1 MYVVYVCRV
10 RRPTQTDHGVCTL
23 RGTDRACICFF
34 CHRCVG
40 RCCTNRLH
48 GCIVCE
54 CMESLC
60 VYIVVHAH
68 RANAFVRVPGHGTM
82 GMDGWMDGVRAFMS
96 SVVDARG
103 DGRIRETHRARPSTS
118 FASNASLPRLSRSL
132 SLSNDEFIH
141 SLIHSFIPLRTNER
155 TKGRTNERT
164 TGRAREGRERDGLDR
179 RVRSHPIARAREEV
193 RASVSNARRIER
205 IESRVHFKPPIHRRR
220 SRRMRRGMNAT
231 E

>member
-1 MYVVYVCRV
+1 MCRV
-10 RRPTQTDHGVCTL
+10 VSDDRPRRTTACVRYGEPIE
-23 RGTDRACICFF
+23 RAFVFF

-68 RANAFVRVPGHGTM
+68 RANAFVRACAWARDDGN
-82 GMDGWMDGVRAFMS
+82 GWMDGVRAFMS

-118 FASNASLPRLSRSL
+118 FASNASLPRLSRSRSL
-132 SLSNDEFIH
+132 SLERRIHSFTH
-141 SLIHSFIPLRTNER
+141 SLIHSVANERTNEGTNER
-155 TKGRTNERT
+155 TNDRTRSRGTRERRTRSTRSFASNSARARRGTRVCLERT
-164 TGRAREGRERDGLDR
+164 THRTHR
-179 RVRSHPIARAREEV
+179 IARA
-193 RASVSNARRIER
+193 
-205 IESRVHFKPPIHRRR
+205 F
-220 SRRMRRGMNAT
+220 
-231 E
+231 

>member
-1 MYVVYVCRV
+1 MCMSCRV
-10 RRPTQTDHGVCTL
+10 VSDDRPRRTTACVRYYGEPIE
-23 RGTDRACICFF
+23 RAFFF
-34 CHRCVG
+34 CPPMRGSVLG
-40 RCCTNRLH
+40 RLEYRLH

-118 FASNASLPRLSRSL
+118 FASNASLPRLARSL
-132 SLSNDEFIH
+132 SRTTNSF
-141 SLIHSFIPLRTNER
+141 IHSFIHSVANER
-155 TKGRTNERT
+155 TKGRTNDRTRSRGTRERRTRSTRSFASNSARARRGTRVCLERT
-164 TGRAREGRERDGLDR
+164 THRTHR
-179 RVRSHPIARAREEV
+179 IARA
-193 RASVSNARRIER
+193 
-205 IESRVHFKPPIHRRR
+205 F
-220 SRRMRRGMNAT
+220 
-231 E
+231 

>member
-1 MYVVYVCRV
+1 MCMSCRV
-10 RRPTQTDHGVCTL
+10 VSDDRPRRTTACVRYYGEPIE
-23 RGTDRACICFF
+23 RAFFF
-34 CHRCVG
+34 CPPMRGSVLG
-40 RCCTNRLH
+40 RLEYRLH

-68 RANAFVRVPGHGTM
+68 RANAFVRACAWARDDGN
-82 GMDGWMDGVRAFMS
+82 GWMDGVRAFMS

-118 FASNASLPRLSRSL
+118 FASNASLPRLARSL
-132 SLSNDEFIH
+132 SRTTNSFIH
-141 SLIHSFIPLRTNER
+141 SLIHSFRCERTNER
-155 TKGRTNERT
+155 RDERT

-220 SRRMRRGMNAT
+220 SRRMRRGINAT